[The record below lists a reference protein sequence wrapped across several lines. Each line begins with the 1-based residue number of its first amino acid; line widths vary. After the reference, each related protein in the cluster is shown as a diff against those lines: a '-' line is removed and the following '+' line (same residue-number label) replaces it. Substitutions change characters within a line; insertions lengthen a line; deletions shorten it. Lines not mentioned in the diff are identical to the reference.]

1 MVEKV
6 QVERGAVQRVAGAWS
21 ATGAREALASA
32 LASGG
37 GLREVRDRDL
47 AVAAL
52 ITQVVAFSTGVDAEE
67 IAAGGRTRSDAA
79 RARQIAMYL
88 AHTALSWPLWRVGQA
103 FGRDRTTA
111 GHACGIVEELRD
123 DRLFDTR
130 MEALEACLKAAPPS
144 AGLPLS

>member
-1 MVEKV
+1 MIQKL
-6 QVERGAVQRVAGAWS
+6 QGAWS
-21 ATGAREALASA
+21 AAGAREALSTA
-32 LASGG
+32 LASGA

-52 ITQVVAFSTGVDAEE
+52 ITQVVAFSTGVGADE
-67 IAAGGRTRSDAA
+67 IAAGGRSRSDAA

-123 DRLFDTR
+123 DPLFDDR
-130 MEALEACLKAAPPS
+130 LEALETCLKAAPPS